1 MHIHHINPLLRQ
13 LSIYIITMRRL
24 ENDVD
29 PGIASCAP
37 PVTSVLQAS
46 GRQTTRQVMFVYVY
60 EKKDIRKVKLLQKSE
75 PLASVL
81 KTHMSSYDPTT
92 YVLLH
97 S

>member
-13 LSIYIITMRRL
+13 LSINIITMRRL

-29 PGIASCAP
+29 PGIASCAT
-37 PVTSVLQAS
+37 PVSSVLQAS
-46 GRQTTRQVMFVYVY
+46 GRIVSRRVVFVYVY
-60 EKKDIRKVKLLQKSE
+60 EKKDIRKVELLQKSD
-75 PLASVL
+75 PLASVF
-81 KTHMSSYDPTT
+81 KTHMPCYDLTT